1 MAEAP
6 EAHEESQMRAA
17 KPAMPNTTAAASSE
31 QPPFSSEDAIELAA
45 HVAAMQEAEAELVK
59 LNSRIELAKT
69 LIDLRR
75 HHREQRADKR
85 LDLEV
90 HAQELQTCLT
100 AAWDRVDHLHEGVA
114 AVEVQLALSRRL
126 LKESAPKLEALKARR
141 SVAEEQFRVETIRTG
156 VLHEKLR
163 ERKQQ
168 LAAVQRQ
175 VLDQRLRVGLKQWRE
190 RHLRQESIQR
200 WHANALLE
208 RAALAFAERRR
219 AIQAAAIL

>member
-1 MAEAP
+1 
-6 EAHEESQMRAA
+6 
-17 KPAMPNTTAAASSE
+17 
-31 QPPFSSEDAIELAA
+31 
-45 HVAAMQEAEAELVK
+45 MQEAEAELVK
-59 LNSRIELAKT
+59 LNSRVELART
-69 LIDLRR
+69 LVDLRR

-141 SVAEEQFRVETIRTG
+141 SVAEEQFRVETIHTG

-208 RAALAFAERRR
+208 RAALAFAERRQ